1 MVGKNKPASSPSDV
15 PSPVCAFIISHS
27 HFDREWYLPF
37 ALFRNKLVILMDY
50 LADIFATEPTFS
62 KFVADCQVAMIDDYL
77 EVKPQAAEWV
87 KKALVAGQLL
97 AGPYFVPP
105 NEYLINGE
113 GYVRNILLARRILK
127 KLGLKEPNCTAGYSP
142 DSACSDFGHPIQVP
156 QMWALLGLRSFVARG
171 LGPMAAGKGFPSDF
185 WWESPDGSRVHVVSI
200 VSGYSTV
207 ADLSENVE
215 NGAKTLIKVA
225 TDLAP
230 RYLTSN
236 ILLFNGNDH
245 LLPQKHIGH
254 LITRANALQKQIQFL
269 QSSYEDYA
277 SAVESTG
284 AEMPTY
290 RGEFME
296 RGGREQEGKL
306 RKVNGYFSTRI
317 YLKQA
322 NARCEQILSHH
333 SEALSTLAWI
343 VGGHEYPAD
352 YLWEAWRW
360 VVRNHHH
367 DSVPGTSTDTVHREC
382 RQRYE
387 WAEQMGTGIAVK
399 KLNEL
404 AQHIP
409 GIPPGLEENNQHE
422 NAFLVAFN
430 PHAWPYRGP
439 ITFDLMDNWI
449 YCTEPSVRLI
459 PLCMAMTQ
467 FPPSAFHVEDATGNA
482 YTVVKEPILG
492 DTGYK
497 FSTAVQNLLLSFVA
511 ELPAFGYKVF
521 QLHPAVYPAPPASDL
536 LVDTVNN
543 VMENQFLN
551 VKVNPAGTIT
561 LTDKVNGQQYPDIL
575 EFVDYGDRGDE
586 YDQAPVRDGEG
597 WSQIS
602 SRAVTPE
609 IAWIETATPRGRVDI
624 TYGFQL
630 PKRYVEENRV
640 DTSVTEDLTITA
652 SIRLFEHTEWVDFQ
666 ITILNHAEN
675 HRVEVRVPTG
685 IPAKNVQVD
694 GAFCTTTRPLHFYQ
708 TAAMHRFLDVNDG
721 KAGLAILSRGIYEYN
736 LDKDPKGGVIVDLT
750 LLRCV
755 GVLAGHHIGNNWP
768 ANATPD
774 AQVPGVTIVE
784 FALVSHD
791 WDAIKGKVHRRA
803 AEFCAPP
810 RAIEPLEHL
819 YLRGKCP
826 KTLPAAEHSFVSL
839 NPSQL
844 ALTTFFKDDVKEVAY
859 LRFYNAVDRVCE
871 AKLEV
876 DFGKPVKDV
885 TLVDLKGDFL
895 PDQQSLRF
903 VANIITLQVR
913 PLQIVTLALKVSLI
927 V

>member
-1 MVGKNKPASSPSDV
+1 MGKKKPASSPTGVSGPARAYV
-15 PSPVCAFIISHS
+15 ISHS

-37 ALFRNKLVILMDY
+37 AMFRNKLIILMDY

-62 KFVADCQVAMIDDYL
+62 KFVTDCQVAMIDDYL
-77 EVKPQAAEWV
+77 EVKPRAAEWV
-87 KKALVAGQLL
+87 KKALAAGQLL

-105 NEYLINGE
+105 NEFLINGE
-113 GYVRNILLARRILK
+113 GYMRNLLLARRILK
-127 KLGLKEPNCTAGYSP
+127 KLGAQAPNCTAGYSP
-142 DSACSDFGHPIQVP
+142 DSACSDFGHPVQVP
-156 QMWALLGLRSFVARG
+156 QMWTLLGLRSFVARG
-171 LGPMAAGKGFPSDF
+171 LGTMSAGKGFPSDF
-185 WWESPDGSRVHVVSI
+185 WWESADGSRVHVVSI
-200 VSGYSTV
+200 VSGYSTI

-215 NGAKTLIKVA
+215 YGAKTLVKVA

-230 RYLTSN
+230 RYLTPN

-254 LITRANALQKQIQFL
+254 LIARANALQEKIQFS
-269 QSSYEDYA
+269 QASYEEYA
-277 SAVESTG
+277 RAVEATG
-284 AEMPTY
+284 TEMPVY

-322 NARCEQILSHH
+322 NARCEQVLTHH

-430 PHAWPYRGP
+430 PHAWPYHGP

-467 FPPSAFHVEDATGNA
+467 FPPPAFHVEDAAGNA
-482 YTVVKEPILG
+482 LAVVKEPIPE

-497 FSTAVQNLLLSFVA
+497 FSTAVQNALLSFVA

-521 QLHPAVYPAPPASDL
+521 QLHPTECPAPPDPDL
-536 LVDTVNN
+536 QVDAENN
-543 VMENQFLN
+543 VMENQYL
-551 VKVNPAGTIT
+551 KVEVHPAGTIT
-561 LTDKVNGQQYPDIL
+561 LTDKVNGKQYPDLL

-597 WSQIS
+597 WSQVS
-602 SRAVTPE
+602 SRACAPE
-609 IAWIETATPRGRVDI
+609 ITWRETAAPRGRVDI
-624 TYGFQL
+624 SYHFQL

-640 DTSVTEDLTITA
+640 DPEVTEDLTITA
-652 SIRLFEHTEWVDFQ
+652 SVRLFEHNERVDVQ
-666 ITILNHAEN
+666 VTLQNHAEN

-694 GAFCTTTRPLHFYQ
+694 GAFCTTTRSLHFYQ

-721 KAGLAILSRGIYEYN
+721 KTGLAVLSRGIYEYN
-736 LDKDPKGGVIVDLT
+736 LDKDPKGGVIADLT

-774 AQVPGVTIVE
+774 AQVPGTTIVE
-784 FALVSHD
+784 FAIVSHD
-791 WDAIKGKVHRRA
+791 GDAVKGNVHSRA

-810 RAIEPLEHL
+810 RAIESLEHL

-826 KTLPAAEHSFVSL
+826 KTLPAGEHSFVSL
-839 NPSQL
+839 DPSQL
-844 ALTTFFKDDVKEVAY
+844 ALTAFYKDEAKDIAY
-859 LRFYNAVDRVCE
+859 LRFYNAADRVCE

-876 DFGKPVKDV
+876 DFGRSVEEV
-885 TLVDLKGDFL
+885 SLVDLKGDFL
-895 PDQQSLRF
+895 PDQQALHLTGKR
-903 VANIITLQVR
+903 ITLQVR
-913 PLQIVTLALKVSLI
+913 PMQIVTITLTFK
-927 V
+927 